1 MRGQSVSQ
9 RTLRSKRLRA
19 MLYDAFGGKCAICGC
34 ELPDD
39 WHADHVV
46 PWVKEQR
53 TNVFAMQALC
63 PTCNLKKGIREDAEV
78 APVLCELRSSVA
90 PKE

>member
-1 MRGQSVSQ
+1 MN

-19 MLYDAFGGKCAICGC
+19 LLYYSQDGKCAICGC

-39 WHADHVV
+39 WHADHIV

-53 TNVFAMQALC
+53 TNVHDMQALC
-63 PTCNLKKGIREDAEV
+63 PTCNIKKGMKLNEN
-78 APVLCELRSSVA
+78 S
-90 PKE
+90 

>member
-1 MRGQSVSQ
+1 MNRRLSSKKMRA
-9 RTLRSKRLRA
+9 L
-19 MLYDAFGGKCAICGC
+19 LYYAQDGKCAICG
-34 ELPDD
+34 EPLPDD

-63 PTCNLKKGIREDAEV
+63 PSCNLKKGAKTDV
-78 APVLCELRSSVA
+78 
-90 PKE
+90 

>member
-9 RTLRSKRLRA
+9 RTLRSKRLRGL
-19 MLYDAFGGKCAICGC
+19 LYDAFGGRCAICGC

-46 PWVKEQR
+46 PWSVTGR
-53 TNVFAMQALC
+53 TNIFEMQALC
-63 PTCNLKKGIREDAEV
+63 PQCNLRKGDRFNGDDGRI
-78 APVLCELRSSVA
+78 
-90 PKE
+90 